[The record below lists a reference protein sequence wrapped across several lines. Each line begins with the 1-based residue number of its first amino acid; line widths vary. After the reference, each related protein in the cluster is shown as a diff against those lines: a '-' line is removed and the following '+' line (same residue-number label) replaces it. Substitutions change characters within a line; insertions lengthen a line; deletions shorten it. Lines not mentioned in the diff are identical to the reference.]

1 MITHDE
7 NAFYAWLI
15 IIGAVCV
22 TVLIGAAIDRFYL
35 KRRHLPAQ
43 MPANRTLPAIIRSE
57 SE

>member
-1 MITHDE
+1 MITQDE

-35 KRRHLPAQ
+35 KRRTCRLRCQPTAHSRQ
-43 MPANRTLPAIIRSE
+43 
-57 SE
+57 